1 MQTEVICINFSD
13 AGKVYIS
20 SRILWMLIKTGMLL
34 ISHTVYIVVLISIL
48 LLYLKKLNLQD
59 TDTF

>member
-1 MQTEVICINFSD
+1 MQAKFVNAFIQ
-13 AGKVYIS
+13 VYIS

-34 ISHTVYIVVLISIL
+34 ISHTVYILVLISIL
-48 LLYLKKLNLQD
+48 LLYLKKLELQD